1 MKRVKLLHFFHSANE
16 FPSKVPKRTIFHT
29 FDIYGMTFLS
39 NFAAVM
45 MDYVNAF
52 VSMLNGM
59 SPYLLLG
66 FFIAGVLHA
75 FVPSTIYSRYLAG
88 TGLRS
93 VATAAA
99 FGIPLPLCSCGVLPT
114 AVALRRSGASRAAST
129 SFLIATP
136 QTGVDSIMATY
147 SMMGLPFAILR
158 PVAALVTSLLG
169 GLAVGHWER
178 KGALDDVHDKANYEF
193 SELPKGL
200 WNKIKETLKYGFFD
214 MMQSIGRWLLLGL
227 VVATLITVLLPD
239 DFFSTYARWPLLNM
253 LIIVLV
259 AVPMYVCATGSIPI
273 AAALMLKGMSPGC
286 ALVLLMAG
294 PAANLAS
301 MFVVNNAF
309 GRKATIVYLLS
320 IIGGAVGFG
329 VLVDYW
335 PGMRQVFTDALPCH
349 MMHHDHMMGA
359 SWLNTICSIA
369 LLCMIALA
377 LGAKYWKSYQIKR
390 NKTATMK
397 EFKVKGMMC
406 AHCKANVE
414 KGLAALPG
422 VEKVTVDLAKG
433 TALVEGFVPDQLI
446 IDCIEDLGYE
456 VVS

>member
-1 MKRVKLLHFFHSANE
+1 MLVALFI
-16 FPSKVPKRTIFHT
+16 VT
-29 FDIYGMTFLS
+29 F
-39 NFAAVM
+39 APVM

-52 VSMLNGM
+52 VSMLNSM

-75 FVPSTIYSRYLAG
+75 FVPSSIYSRYLAG

-93 VATAAA
+93 VTTAAL

-114 AVALRRSGASRAAST
+114 AVALRRNGASRAAST

-136 QTGVDSIMATY
+136 QTGVDSIAATY

-178 KGALDDVHDKANYEF
+178 KGALDDVQDNASYEF
-193 SELPKGL
+193 SELPKGF
-200 WNKIKETLKYGFFD
+200 WNKVVETLKYGFFD
-214 MMQSIGRWLLLGL
+214 MMQSIGRWLLIGL

-253 LIIVLV
+253 FIIVAV

-294 PAANLAS
+294 PAANVAS

-320 IIGGAVGFG
+320 IIGGAMGFG
-329 VLVDYW
+329 LLVDYL
-335 PGMRQVFTDALPCH
+335 PGMREMFINALPCH
-349 MMHHDHMMGA
+349 IMQHGMHI
-359 SWLNTICSIA
+359 SWFNTLCSIA
-369 LLCMIALA
+369 LIGMIVAA

-390 NKTATMK
+390 NKTTAMK

-433 TALVEGFVPDQLI
+433 TALVEGFIPDQLI
-446 IDCIEDLGYE
+446 IDCIEDLGYQYE
-456 VVS
+456 P

>member
-1 MKRVKLLHFFHSANE
+1 
-16 FPSKVPKRTIFHT
+16 
-29 FDIYGMTFLS
+29 
-39 NFAAVM
+39 M

-52 VSMLNGM
+52 ISMLNGM

-66 FFIAGVLHA
+66 FLIAGVLHA

-158 PVAALVTSLLG
+158 PVAALVTSLIG

-178 KGALDDVHDKANYEF
+178 KGALDDVHDKTNYEF
-193 SELPKGL
+193 SELPKGF
-200 WNKIKETLKYGFFD
+200 WNKVRETFKYGFFD

-227 VVATLITVLLPD
+227 VIATLITVLLPD

-253 LIIVLV
+253 MIIVAV

-294 PAANLAS
+294 PAANVAS

-320 IIGGAVGFG
+320 IIGGAMGFG

-335 PGMRQVFTDALPCH
+335 PGLREMFVNALPCH
-349 MMHHDHMMGA
+349 VMHHGMHGA
-359 SWLNTICSIA
+359 SWFNTACSIA
-369 LLCMIALA
+369 LIGMIVAA

-390 NKTATMK
+390 NKTTAMK

-414 KGLAALPG
+414 KGIAALPG

-433 TALVEGFVPDQLI
+433 TALVEGSVPDQLI
-446 IDCIEDLGYE
+446 IDCIEDLGYQYE
-456 VVS
+456 P

>member
-1 MKRVKLLHFFHSANE
+1 
-16 FPSKVPKRTIFHT
+16 
-29 FDIYGMTFLS
+29 
-39 NFAAVM
+39 

-66 FFIAGVLHA
+66 FLIAGVLHA
-75 FVPSTIYSRYLAG
+75 FVPSAIYSRYLSG

-136 QTGVDSIMATY
+136 QTGVDSIAATY

-169 GLAVGHWER
+169 GMAVGHWER
-178 KGALDDVHDKANYEF
+178 KGSLEDIKEQASYEF

-200 WNKIKETLKYGFFD
+200 WNKVRETFKYGFFD

-227 VVATLITVLLPD
+227 VIATLITVLLPD
-239 DFFSTYARWPLLNM
+239 DFFSTYASWPLLNM
-253 LIIVLV
+253 FIIVLV

-294 PAANLAS
+294 PAANMAS

-309 GRKATIVYLLS
+309 GRKATIIYLLS
-320 IIGGAVGFG
+320 IIGGAIGFG

-335 PGMRQVFTDALPCH
+335 PGLRDTFINALPCH
-349 MMHHDHMMGA
+349 MMQHGMHGA
-359 SWLNTICSIA
+359 SWLNTVCSA
-369 LLCMIALA
+369 LLLA
-377 LGAKYWKSYQIKR
+377 LIVAALGSKYWKSQQIKR
-390 NKTATMK
+390 NKTTAMK
-397 EFKVKGMMC
+397 EFKIKGMMC
-406 AHCKANVE
+406 VHCKANVE

-446 IDCIEDLGYE
+446 IDCIEDLGYQYE
-456 VVS
+456 P

>member
-1 MKRVKLLHFFHSANE
+1 MDFFYA
-16 FPSKVPKRTIFHT
+16 FCALGAV
-29 FDIYGMTFLS
+29 FLS
-39 NFAAVM
+39 NFACVM

-66 FFIAGVLHA
+66 FFIAGLLHA
-75 FVPSTIYSRYLAG
+75 FVPSAIYSRYLAG

-93 VATAAA
+93 VVTAAA

-136 QTGVDSIMATY
+136 QTGVDSIAATY

-178 KGALDDVHDKANYEF
+178 KGALDDEATDASYEF
-193 SELPKGL
+193 SQLPEGL
-200 WNKIKETLKYGFFD
+200 WNKVVETFKYGFFD

-253 LIIVLV
+253 FIIVAV

-294 PAANLAS
+294 PAANMAS

-320 IIGGAVGFG
+320 IIGGAIGFG

-335 PGMRQVFTDALPCH
+335 PGMRELFVSALPSH
-349 MMHHDHMMGA
+349 VMHHGMHGA
-359 SWLNTICSIA
+359 SCLDTLCSIA
-369 LLCMIALA
+369 LIGMVIVA
-377 LGAKYWKSYQIKR
+377 LGAKYWKSYQIKH
-390 NKTATMK
+390 NKTTAMK

-406 AHCKANVE
+406 VHCKANVE
-414 KGLAALPG
+414 KGIAALPG

-433 TALVEGFVPDQLI
+433 VALVEGLVPDQLV

-456 VVS
+456 YVP

>member
-1 MKRVKLLHFFHSANE
+1 
-16 FPSKVPKRTIFHT
+16 
-29 FDIYGMTFLS
+29 
-39 NFAAVM
+39 M

-52 VSMLNGM
+52 VSMLNSM

-66 FFIAGVLHA
+66 FLIAGVLHA
-75 FVPSTIYSRYLAG
+75 FVPSAIYSRYLAG

-93 VATAAA
+93 VVTAAA

-136 QTGVDSIMATY
+136 QTGVDSIAATY

-158 PVAALVTSLLG
+158 PVAALVTSLIG

-178 KGALDDVHDKANYEF
+178 KGALDDVQDHANYEF

-200 WNKIKETLKYGFFD
+200 WNKVLETLKYGFFD

-227 VVATLITVLLPD
+227 VIATLITVLLPD
-239 DFFSTYARWPLLNM
+239 NFFSTYARWPLLNM
-253 LIIVLV
+253 FIIVAV

-294 PAANLAS
+294 PAANVAS

-320 IIGGAVGFG
+320 IIGGAMGFG
-329 VLVDYW
+329 VIVDYW
-335 PGMRQVFTDALPCH
+335 PGLRELFVNALPSH
-349 MMHHDHMMGA
+349 VMHHHMDV
-359 SWLNTICSIA
+359 SWFNTACSIF
-369 LLCMIALA
+369 LLGMIVVSLN
-377 LGAKYWKSYQIKR
+377 AKYWKSYQIKR
-390 NKTATMK
+390 NKTNTMK

-406 AHCKANVE
+406 PHCKANVE

-433 TALVEGFVPDQLI
+433 TALVEGSVPDQLI
-446 IDCIEDLGYE
+446 IDCIEDLGYN
-456 VVS
+456 VVN

>member
-1 MKRVKLLHFFHSANE
+1 MDFFC
-16 FPSKVPKRTIFHT
+16 T
-29 FDIYGMTFLS
+29 FCALGAVFLS
-39 NFAAVM
+39 NFAPVM

-52 VSMLNGM
+52 VSMLNSM

-66 FFIAGVLHA
+66 FFIAGLLHA
-75 FVPSTIYSRYLAG
+75 FVPSAIYSRYLAG

-93 VATAAA
+93 VVTAAA

-136 QTGVDSIMATY
+136 QTGVDSIAATY

-158 PVAALVTSLLG
+158 PVAALVTSLIG

-178 KGALDDVHDKANYEF
+178 KGALDDHVEEGNYEF
-193 SELPKGL
+193 SELPKGF
-200 WNKIKETLKYGFFD
+200 WNKVLETFKYGFFD
-214 MMQSIGRWLLLGL
+214 MMQSIGRWLLIGL

-239 DFFSTYARWPLLNM
+239 DFFSAYARWPLLNM
-253 LIIVLV
+253 FIIVAV

-294 PAANLAS
+294 PAANMAS

-309 GRKATIVYLLS
+309 GRKATVVYLLS
-320 IIGGAVGFG
+320 IIGGAIGFG
-329 VLVDYW
+329 VLVDYL
-335 PGMRQVFTDALPCH
+335 PGMRDLFVNALPSH
-349 MMHHDHMMGA
+349 VMHHGMHGA
-359 SWLNTICSIA
+359 SWFNTLCSIF
-369 LLCMIALA
+369 LLCMIVLA
-377 LGAKYWKSYQIKR
+377 LGAKYWKSYQI
-390 NKTATMK
+390 NHHKTATMK

-433 TALVEGFVPDQLI
+433 TALVEGFVPDQLV
-446 IDCIEDLGYE
+446 IDCIEDLGYQYE
-456 VVS
+456 P

>member
-1 MKRVKLLHFFHSANE
+1 MDFFC
-16 FPSKVPKRTIFHT
+16 T
-29 FDIYGMTFLS
+29 FCALGAVFLS
-39 NFAAVM
+39 NFAPVM

-52 VSMLNGM
+52 VSMLNSM

-66 FFIAGVLHA
+66 FFIAGLLHA
-75 FVPSTIYSRYLAG
+75 FVPSAIYSRYLAG

-93 VATAAA
+93 VVTAAA

-136 QTGVDSIMATY
+136 QTGVDSIAATY

-158 PVAALVTSLLG
+158 PVAALVTSLIG

-178 KGALDDVHDKANYEF
+178 KGALDDHMEEGNYEF
-193 SELPKGL
+193 SELPKGF
-200 WNKIKETLKYGFFD
+200 WNKVLETFKYGFFD
-214 MMQSIGRWLLLGL
+214 MMQSIGRWLLIGL

-239 DFFSTYARWPLLNM
+239 DFFSAYARWPLLNM
-253 LIIVLV
+253 FIIVAV

-294 PAANLAS
+294 PAANMAS

-309 GRKATIVYLLS
+309 GRKATVVYLLS
-320 IIGGAVGFG
+320 IIGGAIGFG
-329 VLVDYW
+329 VLVDYL
-335 PGMRQVFTDALPCH
+335 PGMRDLFVNALPSH
-349 MMHHDHMMGA
+349 VMHHGMHGA
-359 SWLNTICSIA
+359 SWLNTLCSIF
-369 LLCMIALA
+369 LMCMIVLV
-377 LGAKYWKSYQIKR
+377 LGAKYWKSYQI
-390 NKTATMK
+390 NHHKTATMK

-433 TALVEGFVPDQLI
+433 TALVEGFVPDQLV
-446 IDCIEDLGYE
+446 IDCIEDLGYQYE
-456 VVS
+456 P

>member
-1 MKRVKLLHFFHSANE
+1 
-16 FPSKVPKRTIFHT
+16 
-29 FDIYGMTFLS
+29 
-39 NFAAVM
+39 M
-45 MDYVNAF
+45 MEYVNAF
-52 VSMLNGM
+52 FSMLNGM

-66 FFIAGVLHA
+66 FLIAGLLHA

-88 TGLRS
+88 TGFRS
-93 VATAAA
+93 VVTAAL

-136 QTGVDSIMATY
+136 QTGVDSIAATY

-169 GLAVGHWER
+169 GLAVGYWER
-178 KGALDDVHDKANYEF
+178 KGALDDVHDDANYEF

-200 WNKIKETLKYGFFD
+200 WNKILETLKYGFFD
-214 MMQSIGRWLLLGL
+214 MMQSIGRWLLIGL

-253 LIIVLV
+253 FIIVLV

-309 GRKATIVYLLS
+309 GRKATVVYLLS
-320 IIGGAVGFG
+320 IIGGAIGFG

-335 PGMRQVFTDALPCH
+335 PGLREVFVNALPCH
-349 MMHHDHMMGA
+349 VMHHGHGMGA
-359 SWLNTICSIA
+359 SWFNTVCSIA
-369 LLCMIALA
+369 LLGMIVVA
-377 LGAKYWKSYQIKR
+377 LGAKYWKSYQIKL
-390 NKTATMK
+390 NKTTAMK
-397 EFKVKGMMC
+397 EFKIKGMMC

-433 TALVEGFVPDQLI
+433 TALVEGTVPDQLV
-446 IDCIEDLGYE
+446 IDCINDLGYQYE
-456 VVS
+456 P

>member
-1 MKRVKLLHFFHSANE
+1 
-16 FPSKVPKRTIFHT
+16 
-29 FDIYGMTFLS
+29 
-39 NFAAVM
+39 M

-52 VSMLNGM
+52 ISMLNGM

-66 FFIAGVLHA
+66 FLIAGVLHA
-75 FVPSTIYSRYLAG
+75 FVPSAIYSRYLSG

-158 PVAALVTSLLG
+158 PVAALVTSLIG

-178 KGALDDVHDKANYEF
+178 KGALDDVHDKTNYEF
-193 SELPKGL
+193 SELPKGF
-200 WNKIKETLKYGFFD
+200 WNKVRETFKYGFFD

-227 VVATLITVLLPD
+227 VIATLITVLLPD

-253 LIIVLV
+253 VIIVAV

-294 PAANLAS
+294 PAANVAS

-320 IIGGAVGFG
+320 IIGGAMGFG

-335 PGMRQVFTDALPCH
+335 PGLREIFINALPCH
-349 MMHHDHMMGA
+349 VMHHGMHGA
-359 SWLNTICSIA
+359 SWFSTAGSVA
-369 LLCMIALA
+369 LLGMIVAA

-390 NKTATMK
+390 NKTTAMK

-414 KGLAALPG
+414 KGIAALPG

-433 TALVEGFVPDQLI
+433 TALVEGSIPDQLI
-446 IDCIEDLGYE
+446 IDCIEDLGYQYE
-456 VVS
+456 P

>member
-1 MKRVKLLHFFHSANE
+1 
-16 FPSKVPKRTIFHT
+16 
-29 FDIYGMTFLS
+29 
-39 NFAAVM
+39 M

-52 VSMLNGM
+52 ASMLGSM

-66 FFIAGVLHA
+66 FLIAGLLHA
-75 FVPSTIYSRYLAG
+75 FVPSSIYSRYLAG

-93 VATAAA
+93 VAMAAA

-136 QTGVDSIMATY
+136 QTGVDSIAATY

-158 PVAALVTSLLG
+158 PVAALVTSVIG

-178 KGALDDVHDKANYEF
+178 KGTLDDVAQEANYEF
-193 SELPKGL
+193 NELPRGF
-200 WNKIKETLKYGFFD
+200 WNKVVATFKYGFFD
-214 MMQSIGRWLLLGL
+214 MMQSIGRWLLIGL

-253 LIIVLV
+253 FIIVLV

-301 MFVVNNAF
+301 MFVVNKAF
-309 GRKATIVYLLS
+309 GRKATIIYLLS
-320 IIGGAVGFG
+320 IIGGAIGFG
-329 VLVDYW
+329 VLVDYL
-335 PGMRQVFTDALPCH
+335 PGMREHFINALPCH
-349 MMHHDHMMGA
+349 VMHHHMA
-359 SWLNTICSIA
+359 TSWFTTVCSI
-369 LLCMIALA
+369 LLLAMIVVA

-390 NKTATMK
+390 NKTTAMK

-433 TALVEGFVPDQLI
+433 TALVEGNIPDQLI
-446 IDCIEDLGYE
+446 IDCIEDLGYQYE
-456 VVS
+456 P

>member
-1 MKRVKLLHFFHSANE
+1 
-16 FPSKVPKRTIFHT
+16 
-29 FDIYGMTFLS
+29 
-39 NFAAVM
+39 
-45 MDYVNAF
+45 
-52 VSMLNGM
+52 MLNGM

-66 FFIAGVLHA
+66 FLIAGLLHA

-93 VATAAA
+93 VLTAAA

-129 SFLIATP
+129 AFLIATP
-136 QTGVDSIMATY
+136 QTGVDSIAATY

-178 KGALDDVHDKANYEF
+178 KGSLDDVHDEASYEF
-193 SELPKGL
+193 NQLPHGL
-200 WNKIKETLKYGFFD
+200 WNKLLETFKYGFFD
-214 MMQSIGRWLLLGL
+214 MMQSIGRWLIIGL

-253 LIIVLV
+253 FIIVLV

-320 IIGGAVGFG
+320 IIGGAIGFG

-335 PGMRQVFTDALPCH
+335 PGLRQLFISALPTH
-349 MMHHDHMMGA
+349 VMHHHMA
-359 SWLNTICSIA
+359 TSWFTTVCSIF
-369 LLCMIALA
+369 LLAMIVIA
-377 LGAKYWKSYQIKR
+377 LGAKYWKSYQIKL
-390 NKTATMK
+390 NKTTAMK

-422 VEKVTVDLAKG
+422 VEKVTVDLANG
-433 TALVEGFVPDQLI
+433 TALVEGSVPDQLI
-446 IDCIEDLGYE
+446 IDCINDLGYQ
-456 VVS
+456 VLN

>member
-1 MKRVKLLHFFHSANE
+1 
-16 FPSKVPKRTIFHT
+16 
-29 FDIYGMTFLS
+29 
-39 NFAAVM
+39 M

-66 FFIAGVLHA
+66 FLIAGVLHA
-75 FVPSTIYSRYLAG
+75 FVPSAIYSRYLAG

-136 QTGVDSIMATY
+136 QTGVDSIAATY

-158 PVAALVTSLLG
+158 PVAALVTSLIG

-178 KGALDDVHDKANYEF
+178 KGTLDDVLTEASYEF
-193 SELPKGL
+193 SELPKGF
-200 WNKIKETLKYGFFD
+200 WNKVVETFRYGFFD

-227 VVATLITVLLPD
+227 IVATLITVLLPD
-239 DFFSTYARWPLLNM
+239 DFFSTYARWPFLNM
-253 LIIVLV
+253 FIIVLV

-294 PAANLAS
+294 PAANVAS
-301 MFVVNNAF
+301 MFVVNKAF
-309 GRKATIVYLLS
+309 GRKATVVYLLS
-320 IIGGAVGFG
+320 IIGGAMGFG

-335 PGMRQVFTDALPCH
+335 PGLRETFVAALPCH
-349 MMHHDHMMGA
+349 VMHHGMHGA
-359 SWLNTICSIA
+359 SWFSTVCSIF
-369 LLCMIALA
+369 LLGMIVVA
-377 LGAKYWKSYQIKR
+377 LGAKYWKSHQINH
-390 NKTATMK
+390 NKTTAMK

-406 AHCKANVE
+406 PHCKANVE

-433 TALVEGFVPDQLI
+433 TALVEGSVPDQLV
-446 IDCIEDLGYE
+446 IDCIEDLGYQYE
-456 VVS
+456 P

>member
-1 MKRVKLLHFFHSANE
+1 
-16 FPSKVPKRTIFHT
+16 
-29 FDIYGMTFLS
+29 
-39 NFAAVM
+39 M

-75 FVPSTIYSRYLAG
+75 FVPSAIYSRYLAG

-136 QTGVDSIMATY
+136 QTGVDSIAATY
-147 SMMGLPFAILR
+147 SMMGQVR
-158 PVAALVTSLLG
+158 
-169 GLAVGHWER
+169 
-178 KGALDDVHDKANYEF
+178 
-193 SELPKGL
+193 
-200 WNKIKETLKYGFFD
+200 ETFKYGFFD
-214 MMQSIGRWLLLGL
+214 MMQSIGRWLLIGL
-227 VVATLITVLLPD
+227 VVAALITVLLPD

-253 LIIVLV
+253 FVIVLV

-294 PAANLAS
+294 PAANVAS

-309 GRKATIVYLLS
+309 GRKATVVYLLS
-320 IIGGAVGFG
+320 IIGGAIGFG

-335 PGMRQVFTDALPCH
+335 PGLRELFVNALPCH
-349 MMHHDHMMGA
+349 VMHHGMHGA
-359 SWLNTICSIA
+359 SWFNTLCSIA
-369 LLCMIALA
+369 LLGMIVVAM
-377 LGAKYWKSYQIKR
+377 GAKYWKSYQIKR

-414 KGLAALPG
+414 KGVAALPG

-433 TALVEGFVPDQLI
+433 TALVEGSIPDQI
-446 IDCIEDLGYE
+446 VIDCIEDLGYE
-456 VVS
+456 VID

>member
-1 MKRVKLLHFFHSANE
+1 M
-16 FPSKVPKRTIFHT
+16 P
-29 FDIYGMTFLS
+29 
-39 NFAAVM
+39 AVM

-88 TGLRS
+88 TGLKS

-178 KGALDDVHDKANYEF
+178 KGALGDVATEGNYEF

-200 WNKIKETLKYGFFD
+200 WNKVKETLKYGFFD

-227 VVATLITVLLPD
+227 IIATLITVLLPD
-239 DFFSTYARWPLLNM
+239 YFFSTYARWPLLNM
-253 LIIVLV
+253 FIIVLV

-294 PAANLAS
+294 PAANVAS

-320 IIGGAVGFG
+320 IIGGAIGFG

-335 PGMRQVFTDALPCH
+335 PGLRETFTAALPCH
-349 MMHHDHMMGA
+349 VMEHHMNV
-359 SWLNTICSIA
+359 SWFNTVCSIA
-369 LLCMIALA
+369 LIGMIVVA

>member
-1 MKRVKLLHFFHSANE
+1 
-16 FPSKVPKRTIFHT
+16 
-29 FDIYGMTFLS
+29 
-39 NFAAVM
+39 
-45 MDYVNAF
+45 MDYFNAF

-66 FFIAGVLHA
+66 FLIAGLLHA
-75 FVPSTIYSRYLAG
+75 FVPSAIYSRYLSG
-88 TGLRS
+88 TGLRP
-93 VATAAA
+93 VVTAAL
-99 FGIPLPLCSCGVLPT
+99 FGVPLPLCSCGVLPT

-136 QTGVDSIMATY
+136 QTGVDSIAATF

-158 PVAALVTSLLG
+158 PVAALVTALLG
-169 GLAVGHWER
+169 GLAVGHWES
-178 KGALDDVHDKANYEF
+178 KGALDDLDEGANYEF
-193 SELPKGL
+193 SELPKGF
-200 WNKIKETLKYGFFD
+200 WNKIVETFKYGFFD
-214 MMQSIGRWLLLGL
+214 MMQSIGRWLLVGL

-253 LIIVLV
+253 FIIVLV

-301 MFVVNNAF
+301 MFVVNKAF

-320 IIGGAVGFG
+320 IIGGAIGFG

-335 PGMRQVFTDALPCH
+335 PGLRELFTSAMPAHIMQHGMHVSWFNTLCSVFLIGMIVFALEV
-349 MMHHDHMMGA
+349 
-359 SWLNTICSIA
+359 
-369 LLCMIALA
+369 
-377 LGAKYWKSYQIKR
+377 KYWKSYQIKH
-390 NKTATMK
+390 NKTKTMK
-397 EFKVKGMMC
+397 EFKIKGMMC

-433 TALVEGFVPDQLI
+433 TALVEGLVPDRMI
-446 IDCIEDLGYE
+446 IDCIEDLGYQYVE
-456 VVS
+456 

>member
-1 MKRVKLLHFFHSANE
+1 
-16 FPSKVPKRTIFHT
+16 
-29 FDIYGMTFLS
+29 
-39 NFAAVM
+39 M

-66 FFIAGVLHA
+66 FLIAGVLHA
-75 FVPSTIYSRYLAG
+75 FVPSAIYSRYLAG

-136 QTGVDSIMATY
+136 QTGVDSIAATY

-158 PVAALVTSLLG
+158 PVAALVTSLIG

-178 KGALDDVHDKANYEF
+178 KGTLDDVSTEASYEF
-193 SELPKGL
+193 SELPEGF
-200 WNKIKETLKYGFFD
+200 WNKVVETFRYGFFD

-227 VVATLITVLLPD
+227 IVATLITVLLPD
-239 DFFSTYARWPLLNM
+239 DFFSTYARWPFLNM
-253 LIIVLV
+253 FIIVLV
-259 AVPMYVCATGSIPI
+259 AVPMFVCATGSIPI

-294 PAANLAS
+294 PAANVAS
-301 MFVVNNAF
+301 MFVVNKAF

-320 IIGGAVGFG
+320 IIGGAMGFG

-335 PGMRQVFTDALPCH
+335 PGLRETFVAALPCH
-349 MMHHDHMMGA
+349 VMHHGMHGA
-359 SWLNTICSIA
+359 SWFSTMCSIF
-369 LLCMIALA
+369 LLGMIVVA
-377 LGAKYWKSYQIKR
+377 LGAKYWKSHQINH
-390 NKTATMK
+390 NKTTAMK

-406 AHCKANVE
+406 PHCKANVE

-433 TALVEGFVPDQLI
+433 TALVEGSVPDQLV
-446 IDCIEDLGYE
+446 IDCIEDLGYD

>member
-1 MKRVKLLHFFHSANE
+1 
-16 FPSKVPKRTIFHT
+16 
-29 FDIYGMTFLS
+29 
-39 NFAAVM
+39 M
-45 MDYVNAF
+45 MEYVNAF

-66 FFIAGVLHA
+66 FFIAGLLHA
-75 FVPSTIYSRYLAG
+75 FVPSAIYSRYLSG

-93 VATAAA
+93 VVTAAA

-114 AVALRRSGASRAAST
+114 AVALRRSGASRASST

-136 QTGVDSIMATY
+136 QTGVDSIAATY

-158 PVAALVTSLLG
+158 PVAALVTSLVG

-178 KGALDDVHDKANYEF
+178 KGVLDDVKEDANYEF

-200 WNKIKETLKYGFFD
+200 WNKAVATLKYGFFD

-253 LIIVLV
+253 LVIVLV

-294 PAANLAS
+294 PAANVAS
-301 MFVVNNAF
+301 MFVVNKAF
-309 GRKATIVYLLS
+309 GRKATIIYLLS
-320 IIGGAVGFG
+320 IIGGAIGFG

-335 PGMRQVFTDALPCH
+335 PGLREVFTAALPCH
-349 MMHHDHMMGA
+349 VMQHNMDV
-359 SWLNTICSIA
+359 SWFNTACSIA
-369 LLCMIALA
+369 LLGMMIVALS
-377 LGAKYWKSYQIKR
+377 AKYRESYLIKR
-390 NKTATMK
+390 NKTTTMK

-456 VVS
+456 VIS

>member
-1 MKRVKLLHFFHSANE
+1 MA
-16 FPSKVPKRTIFHT
+16 IFCWKCSVWCG
-29 FDIYGMTFLS
+29 FIG
-39 NFAAVM
+39 NFAVDM
-45 MDYVNAF
+45 MEYVNAF

-66 FFIAGVLHA
+66 FLIAGLLHA
-75 FVPSTIYSRYLAG
+75 FVPSSIYSRYLAG

-93 VATAAA
+93 VATAAL

-136 QTGVDSIMATY
+136 QTGVDSIAATY

-158 PVAALVTSLLG
+158 PVAALVTSLIG

-178 KGALDDVHDKANYEF
+178 KGALDDVHDEANYEF

-200 WNKIKETLKYGFFD
+200 WNKVKETLKYGFFD
-214 MMQSIGRWLLLGL
+214 MMQSIGRWLLIGL

-253 LIIVLV
+253 FIIVAV

-301 MFVVNNAF
+301 MFVVNKAF

-320 IIGGAVGFG
+320 IIGGAMGFG

-335 PGMRQVFTDALPCH
+335 PGLREGVVSSLPCH
-349 MMHHDHMMGA
+349 VMHHHMA
-359 SWLNTICSIA
+359 VSWFNTVCSVA
-369 LLCMIALA
+369 LLAMIIVA
-377 LGAKYWKSYQIKR
+377 LGAKYLKSYQIKR
-390 NKTATMK
+390 NKTTAMK

-433 TALVEGFVPDQLI
+433 TALVEGSVPDQLI
-446 IDCIEDLGYE
+446 IDCIEDLGYQYE
-456 VVS
+456 P

>member
-1 MKRVKLLHFFHSANE
+1 M
-16 FPSKVPKRTIFHT
+16 
-29 FDIYGMTFLS
+29 
-39 NFAAVM
+39 M

-66 FFIAGVLHA
+66 FLIAGVLHA
-75 FVPSTIYSRYLAG
+75 FVPSSIYSRYLAG

-136 QTGVDSIMATY
+136 QTGVDSIAATY

-178 KGALDDVHDKANYEF
+178 KGSLENIKEQASYEF

-200 WNKIKETLKYGFFD
+200 WNKVRETFKYGFFD

-227 VVATLITVLLPD
+227 VIATLITVLLPD

-253 LIIVLV
+253 FIIVLV

-294 PAANLAS
+294 PAANMAS

-309 GRKATIVYLLS
+309 GRKATIIYLLS
-320 IIGGAVGFG
+320 IIGGAIGFG
-329 VLVDYW
+329 VLVDYL
-335 PGMRQVFTDALPCH
+335 PGMRENFINALSCH
-349 MMHHDHMMGA
+349 VMHHGMHGA
-359 SWLNTICSIA
+359 SWFNTVCSVA
-369 LLCMIALA
+369 LLGMIIVA
-377 LGAKYWKSYQIKR
+377 LGAKYWKSYRIKQ
-390 NKTATMK
+390 NKTTAMK

-446 IDCIEDLGYE
+446 IDCIEDLGYQYE
-456 VVS
+456 P

>member
-1 MKRVKLLHFFHSANE
+1 MDFFC
-16 FPSKVPKRTIFHT
+16 T
-29 FDIYGMTFLS
+29 FCALGAVFLS
-39 NFAAVM
+39 NFAPVM

-52 VSMLNGM
+52 VSMLNSM

-66 FFIAGVLHA
+66 FFIAGLLHA
-75 FVPSTIYSRYLAG
+75 FVPSAIYSRYLAG

-93 VATAAA
+93 VVTAAA

-136 QTGVDSIMATY
+136 QTGVDSIAATY

-158 PVAALVTSLLG
+158 PVAALVTSLIG

-178 KGALDDVHDKANYEF
+178 KGALDDHVEEGNYEF
-193 SELPKGL
+193 SELPKGF
-200 WNKIKETLKYGFFD
+200 WNKVLETFKYGFFD
-214 MMQSIGRWLLLGL
+214 MMQSIGRWLLIGL

-239 DFFSTYARWPLLNM
+239 DFFSAYARWPLLNM
-253 LIIVLV
+253 FIIVAV

-294 PAANLAS
+294 PAANMAS

-309 GRKATIVYLLS
+309 GRKATVVYLLS
-320 IIGGAVGFG
+320 IIGGAIGFG
-329 VLVDYW
+329 VLVDYL
-335 PGMRQVFTDALPCH
+335 PGMRDLFVNALPSH
-349 MMHHDHMMGA
+349 VMHHGMHGA
-359 SWLNTICSIA
+359 SWFNTVCSIA
-369 LLCMIALA
+369 LLGMIVLA
-377 LGAKYWKSYQIKR
+377 LGAKYWKSYQI
-390 NKTATMK
+390 NHHKTATMK

-433 TALVEGFVPDQLI
+433 TALVEGFVPDQLV
-446 IDCIEDLGYE
+446 IDCIEDLGYQYE
-456 VVS
+456 P

>member
-1 MKRVKLLHFFHSANE
+1 
-16 FPSKVPKRTIFHT
+16 
-29 FDIYGMTFLS
+29 
-39 NFAAVM
+39 M

-52 VSMLNGM
+52 VSMLNSM

-66 FFIAGVLHA
+66 FLIAGLLHA
-75 FVPSTIYSRYLAG
+75 FVPSAIYSRYLAG

-99 FGIPLPLCSCGVLPT
+99 FGVPLPLCSCGVLPT

-129 SFLIATP
+129 AFLIATP
-136 QTGVDSIMATY
+136 QTGVDSIAATY

-158 PVAALVTSLLG
+158 PVAALVTSLMG

-178 KGALDDVHDKANYEF
+178 KGALDDVHDAASYEF

-200 WNKIKETLKYGFFD
+200 WNKVKETFKYGFFD
-214 MMQSIGRWLLLGL
+214 MMQSIGRWLLIGL

-253 LIIVLV
+253 FIIVLV

-294 PAANLAS
+294 PAANVAS

-320 IIGGAVGFG
+320 IIGGAMGFG
-329 VLVDYW
+329 LLVDYW
-335 PGMRQVFTDALPCH
+335 PGLRDVFVNALPCH
-349 MMHHDHMMGA
+349 VMHHGMHGA
-359 SWLNTICSIA
+359 SWFNTVCSVF
-369 LLCMIALA
+369 LLGLIVVAI
-377 LGAKYWKSYQIKR
+377 GSKYWKSYQIKK
-390 NKTATMK
+390 NKTTAMK

-433 TALVEGFVPDQLI
+433 TALVEGCVPDQLI

-456 VVS
+456 YVP

>member
-1 MKRVKLLHFFHSANE
+1 ME
-16 FPSKVPKRTIFHT
+16 
-29 FDIYGMTFLS
+29 
-39 NFAAVM
+39 
-45 MDYVNAF
+45 YVDAF

-66 FFIAGVLHA
+66 FLIAGVLHA

-93 VATAAA
+93 VVTAAA
-99 FGIPLPLCSCGVLPT
+99 FGVPLPLCSCGVLPT

-136 QTGVDSIMATY
+136 QTGVDSIAATW

-158 PVAALVTSLLG
+158 PVAALVTSLIG

-178 KGALDDVHDKANYEF
+178 KGALDDVKSDGNYEF
-193 SELPKGL
+193 SELPRGL
-200 WNKIKETLKYGFFD
+200 WNKVVETFKYGFFD
-214 MMQSIGRWLLLGL
+214 MMQSIGRWLLIGL

-239 DFFSTYARWPLLNM
+239 DFFANYAPWPLLNM
-253 LIIVLV
+253 FIIVLV

-294 PAANLAS
+294 PAANVAS
-301 MFVVNNAF
+301 MFVVNKAF
-309 GRKATIVYLLS
+309 GRKATVVYLLS

-329 VLVDYW
+329 MLVDYW
-335 PGMRQVFTDALPCH
+335 PGLRDTFLNALPCH
-349 MMHHDHMMGA
+349 VMQHGMHGA
-359 SWLNTICSIA
+359 SWFHTACSIV
-369 LLCMIALA
+369 LLGMIVVA
-377 LGAKYWKSYQIKR
+377 LGAKYWKSHQIKH
-390 NKTATMK
+390 NKTTAMK

-433 TALVEGFVPDQLI
+433 TALVEGTVSDQLI
-446 IDCIEDLGYE
+446 IDCIEDLGYQYE
-456 VVS
+456 P